1 MPLLARQGGFSA
13 NGSDAASRLARRP
26 GGADTGPVTKAVPN
40 QPQIAMGQIA
50 MGQIAM
56 GKRVLAFSSIGH
68 ALMHMMTAFYA
79 VIVLTLAIAWGRSP
93 ESLLELY
100 APAAILLG
108 IMSLPAGWAADRF
121 GAPLMMVVMFVGLG
135 ASSIACGLVAEG
147 DTFALALALC
157 GLGVFGAIYHS
168 AGIGWIIRTAREQ
181 GHAMGVNG
189 LWGSAGL
196 ALYGIVPGVL
206 ISLAS
211 WRAAFVVPGIV
222 CLVVGAVLAW
232 QIGQGK
238 VGDRPMPATPGVQPG
253 RREFWRVFSVLS
265 VTMALEGVVWS
276 AVMFGAALVFETR
289 LAGDIARLRDGLAS
303 WGVATQAVLWVGLA
317 TSLIYVVS
325 GIAQYAMGRRIIDRY
340 PLKSI
345 YVTASALQ
353 VFAMLALAMGNG
365 YGALAGAIVSAV
377 LSSAAGPVENIL
389 IARYTPSRYHGLG
402 FGAKFVVALGASP
415 VAIVLIAWVHKTTG
429 SLDVL
434 FLGLAAVAVV
444 ITLVALLLPG
454 GGQREAARVPLPQP
468 AE

>member
-1 MPLLARQGGFSA
+1 
-13 NGSDAASRLARRP
+13 
-26 GGADTGPVTKAVPN
+26 
-40 QPQIAMGQIA
+40 
-50 MGQIAM
+50 M

-79 VIVLTLAIAWGRSP
+79 VIVLTLAVAWDLPP

-100 APAAILLG
+100 VPSAILLG
-108 IMSLPAGWAADRF
+108 VMSLPAGWASDRF
-121 GAPLMMVVMFVGLG
+121 GAPLMMVVMFLGLG
-135 ASSIACGLVAEG
+135 LSSIACGLVPEG
-147 DTFALALALC
+147 DTLALALALC

-168 AGIGWIIRTAREQ
+168 VGIGWIIRTAREQ

-206 ISLAS
+206 VTLAS
-211 WRAAFVVPGIV
+211 WRAAFIVPGIV
-222 CLVVGAVLAW
+222 CIMVGAVLAW
-232 QIGQGK
+232 QIRQGR

-265 VTMALEGVVWS
+265 VTMALEGVVWA
-276 AVMFGAALVFETR
+276 AVMFGAALVLETR
-289 LAGDIARLRDGLAS
+289 LADDIARLRDGLAS
-303 WGVATQAVLWVGLA
+303 WGIVTQTVLWVGLA
-317 TSLIYVVS
+317 TSAIYVVS
-325 GIAQYAMGRRIIDRY
+325 GIAQYAMGRRIVDRY

-345 YVTASALQ
+345 YVTAQALQ

-365 YGALAGAIVSAV
+365 YVALGGAIVSAV

-389 IARYTPSRYHGLG
+389 IARYTPRRYHGVG

-415 VAIVLIAWVHKTTG
+415 LAILLIAWVRRTTG
-429 SLDVL
+429 SLELL

-444 ITLVALLLPG
+444 TTLVALLLPG
-454 GGQREAARVPLPQP
+454 SARRDDVRAPLPQP